1 MNWLSKVFNRKMNG
15 VHERELRFK
24 PGDIVI
30 VKHDLF
36 QEPVISI
43 IQETDDNYIYMAFPH
58 EFKSAEIKA
67 GDKLECRVPD
77 KNNEYLVNCRINNI
91 NMFYPMYLHLYV
103 ENITLYK
110 CRRAA
115 KRYLADYDAY
125 CTIPDT
131 AENIAV
137 ILKNI
142 SQTGIMVWVPK
153 KNLKSF
159 ENVSEV
165 QMKLVTDD
173 NETVCFGAKVVR
185 TLSKGRINEFGMQI
199 NNIDRSNR
207 AALAKVLSRIE
218 DELGSLVLSYIMSG
232 SISEANN

>member
-1 MNWLSKVFNRKMNG
+1 MKG
-15 VHERELRFK
+15 VHEREFSFK

-36 QEPVISI
+36 QDSVISI
-43 IQETDDNYIYMAFPH
+43 IQETDDNYIYLAFPR
-58 EFKSAEIKA
+58 EFKGAEIKI
-67 GDKLECRVPD
+67 GDKLECRVPG
-77 KNNEYLVNCRINNI
+77 KSNEFLVSCRINNI
-91 NMFYPMYLHLYV
+91 NKFYPMYLHLYV
-103 ENITLYK
+103 EKISVYK

-137 ILKNI
+137 VLKNI
-142 SQTGIMVWVPK
+142 SQTGILVWVSK

-165 QMKLVTDD
+165 QMKLVTED
-173 NETVCFGAKVVR
+173 NETICFGAKVIR
-185 TLSKGRINEFGMQI
+185 TVSKGRIDEFGMQI

-207 AALAKVLSRIE
+207 DALAKVLSRIE
-218 DELGSLVLSYIMSG
+218 DEMGSLVLSYIMSG
-232 SISEANN
+232 SINEANN